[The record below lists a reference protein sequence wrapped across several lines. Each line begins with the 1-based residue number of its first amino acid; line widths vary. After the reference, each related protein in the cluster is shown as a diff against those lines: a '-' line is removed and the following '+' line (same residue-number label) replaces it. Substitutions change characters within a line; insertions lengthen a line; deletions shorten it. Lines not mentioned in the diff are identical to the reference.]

1 VSELRPFA
9 LVRDGDQWVR
19 ASYDGVYLDRGAG
32 VVELAWTTSN
42 IDAPGEAPPLGAGL
56 AFDEE
61 CRLYHTLPA
70 AGRVE
75 RIRWAASDPLGPTSA
90 QPTPVDLISGD
101 SADSFGDFATDDA
114 PTPLAEPRGV
124 AVDVNDRLFV
134 SEAGNDSILIYDLWS
149 SRLVRRVA
157 LAAGSRPTDVAAH
170 GTTVYAVLV
179 GAKRIVRLTA
189 RSGPEPFD
197 IPAGCTTPSRIAVS
211 PNGTIA
217 ILASA
222 GTADAHVWFVGKG
235 REHDDFAEPLAT
247 DLEWESDGVLVLA
260 RQKGA
265 DFRRYQVS
273 AGERAECGPLRAR
286 GYDGLGIVATPEQ
299 LPPRADGTCPS
310 PFASRRIAYW
320 TDKGLR
326 NAVAAR
332 LEYQSPGRVTTY
344 RLDSGNYQTV
354 WGRLFID
361 ACIPDGTEVRAHFAV
376 LDEVDDESLMLRL
389 PPPNVATATVR
400 RPDLSPPM
408 PPVSQVPGANG
419 VTHTFHRRESG
430 REIPWSQPLP
440 DDPFETYEAP
450 IDAPAGRFLWVTLEL
465 RGTSRV
471 SPRVRCIRAEHPA
484 HDYLRRLPRVF
495 SRDPKNAS
503 FLLRYL
509 SMFEGFLGETEA
521 RAADRDVL
529 LHPRATPDE
538 ALPWLASF
546 LGLVLDERWATAPRP
561 GGRTEDARRAVIERC
576 AWLFRFRGTVAGLR
590 TFIELY
596 VGVPVVILE
605 MFRLRGIG
613 GGVVGDSTA
622 PFSNAVL
629 GAGFRVGGALGE
641 GDTPSAPLDGTAD
654 DAFRT
659 HAHRFTVII
668 PASLD
673 AQQLDVVRHI
683 LEVHRPAHTLF
694 ELCTVGAG
702 MRVGRGLHAG
712 ISSVIG
718 RTGEF
723 QTLQLGATALGRNA
737 IIGRP
742 ENGSV
747 VGAMRLIDI
756 AGFGI

>member
-9 LVRDGDQWVR
+9 LVGDGDQWVR
-19 ASYDGVYLDRGAG
+19 ASYDGVFLDRAAG
-32 VVELAWTTSN
+32 VIELAWTTSSL
-42 IDAPGEAPPLGAGL
+42 DVPGDSPALGAGL

-61 CRLYHTLPA
+61 CRLYHTLPTG
-70 AGRVE
+70 GRVE
-75 RIRWAASDPLGPTSA
+75 RIRWAASHPLAPSSA
-90 QPTPVDLISGD
+90 QPKPVDLIVGG
-101 SADSFGDFATDDA
+101 AAESFGDFASDDA

-124 AVDVNDRLFV
+124 AVDVNDRLFIA
-134 SEAGNDSILIYDLWS
+134 ETANDDILIYDLWS

-157 LAAGSRPTDVAAH
+157 FPAGARPTDLAAH
-170 GTTVYAVLV
+170 GTSVYAVLA
-179 GAKRIVRLTA
+179 GAKRVVRLTA
-189 RSGPEPFD
+189 RAGPEDVD
-197 IPAGCTTPSRIAVS
+197 IPAACTDPSRVAVS

-217 ILASA
+217 LLSGA
-222 GTADAHVWFVGKG
+222 GTAAAHVWFVGKG
-235 REHDDFAEPLAT
+235 REHDDFDEPLAT

-286 GYDGLGIVATPEQ
+286 GYDGLGIVATPETV
-299 LPPRADGTCPS
+299 PPRADGSCPS
-310 PFASRRIAYW
+310 AFPSRRIAYW
-320 TDKGLR
+320 TDHGLR
-326 NAVAAR
+326 NAVPAR
-332 LEYQSPGRVTTY
+332 LEYQASGRVTTF
-344 RLDSGNYQTV
+344 RLDSGDYQTV

-361 ACIPDGTEVRAHFAV
+361 ACIPDGTEIRAHFAV
-376 LDEVDDESLMLRL
+376 LDEADEESLMLRL
-389 PPPNVATATVR
+389 PPANVMTATVI

-408 PPVSQVPGANG
+408 PPLSQVPDAGELP
-419 VTHTFHRRESG
+419 HIFHRRESG
-430 REIPWSQPLP
+430 RELPWAQPSP
-440 DDPFETYEAP
+440 DDPFETYETP

-465 RGTSRV
+465 RGTLRA
-471 SPRVRCIRAEHPA
+471 SPRVRCLRAEHPS
-484 HDYLRRLPRVF
+484 HDYLRRLPRTF
-495 SRDPKNAS
+495 SRDATHAS

-509 SMFEGFLGETEA
+509 SMFEGFLGEVEA

-538 ALPWLASF
+538 TLPWLASF

-561 GGRTEDARRAVIERC
+561 GGRTEDARRAIIAQA

-605 MFRLRGIG
+605 RFRLRGIG
-613 GGVVGDSTA
+613 GGVVGESTV

-629 GAGFRVGGALGE
+629 GAGFRVGGAEGE
-641 GDTPSAPLDGTAD
+641 GDSSAAPLDGTAD

-668 PASLD
+668 PATLD
-673 AQQLDVVRHI
+673 ATQLDVVRHI
-683 LEVHRPAHTLF
+683 LDVHRPAHTIF

-737 IIGRP
+737 IVGRP
-742 ENGSV
+742 ENAPV
-747 VGAMRLIDI
+747 VGATRLADGG
-756 AGFGI
+756 GFRL